1 MPEPCVRQI
10 LPNVKDFI
18 KFWKEIGPFRYA
30 LSSNEFPPILLEPE
44 EWIFGNDI
52 HLLLKELMQF
62 DQKKM
67 AFAQSPFNPKNKNIL
82 RPDGLSA
89 WKITHFPEQWNS
101 IVCDLFVPEGH
112 LTCLVMDE
120 AGNLEKSG
128 RPMDSQKEPPEKQI
142 IEKAFFN
149 LLETHL
155 EKMGYLLLIP
165 LGNSKTASTKNY
177 LLEWEEDEREA
188 GLL

>member
-18 KFWKEIGPFRYA
+18 KFWKEMGPFRYA
-30 LSSNEFPPILLEPE
+30 LTSNEFPPMLLEPE

-67 AFAQSPFNPKNKNIL
+67 TFVQSPFNPKNKKIL
-82 RPDGLSA
+82 RPEGMSP
-89 WKITHFPEQWNS
+89 WKITHFPEQWNRV
-101 IVCDLFVPEGH
+101 VCDLFVPEGH
-112 LTCLVMDE
+112 LTCLVM
-120 AGNLEKSG
+120 GTVTLEKSDG
-128 RPMDSQKEPPEKQI
+128 SMDRLNELPGKQT

-149 LLETHL
+149 LLEKHL
-155 EKMGYLLLIP
+155 EKMGYLLLTP
-165 LGNSKTASTKNY
+165 LGNSKYASTKDY
-177 LLEWEEDEREA
+177 LLEWETDEREA